1 MAHWTLDD
9 IAWEQFD
16 PSKVDPEILKII
28 KAASLVEHNGYD
40 YARYLQEV
48 FHDDPEF
55 RDAAWGWAEEEVQ
68 HGRAL
73 AKWAQMADPSF
84 DFDAA
89 FARFTAEIKLPEGID
104 ASVRGSR
111 VGELVSRCMV
121 EIGTSSYY
129 SALAAAVDEPVLADI
144 CERIHQDEI
153 RHYGLFRRHMERWQE
168 FENVGFWERLRIAI
182 SRARETE
189 DDELAFAYYA
199 ANHADDGPYDRETYM
214 RAYMRRAYAV
224 YGASQVEKG
233 VVLFFRAVGIRPYR
247 RLSEWIGRGGHRFI
261 RYRANRLEAQGA

>member
-1 MAHWTLDD
+1 MKHWTLDD
-9 IAWEQFD
+9 IAWDGFD
-16 PSKVDPEILKII
+16 RSKVDPDILKII

-40 YARYLQEV
+40 YARYLEEV

-55 RDAAWGWAEEEVQ
+55 QEAAWQWAEEEVQ

-73 AKWAQMADPSF
+73 AKWAKLADPDF
-84 DFDAA
+84 DFDGA
-89 FARFTAEIKLPEGID
+89 FARFADEIKLPEGVD

-129 SALAAAVDEPVLADI
+129 SALSQAVDEPVLKDI
-144 CERIHQDEI
+144 CHRIHQDEI

-168 FENVGFWERLRIAI
+168 KEDIGFWRRLAIAI

-199 ANHADDGPYDRETYM
+199 ANHAHEGPYERERYS

-224 YGASQVEKG
+224 YGPIQVEKG
-233 VVLFFRAVGIRPYR
+233 VALFLKAVGIRPFR
-247 RLSEWIGRGGHRFI
+247 RLCEWLARAAHRFM
-261 RYRANRLEAQGA
+261 RFRVHQLEQAEA